1 MDRQATELMEMRDVL
16 TLGEA
21 MLRLSPPGRLRLP
34 QAQALDIRMTGT
46 EANTA
51 AALCVLGLKP
61 TWVSRLPDTALG
73 HMVADSFRALSI
85 DVSHVVWASPKER
98 LGLFYMEPE
107 APPRAARVIYDRA
120 GSAATRITPADLPDA
135 LFDCHRHLH
144 VTGITVALSDS
155 CAETVADAVA
165 RARQRGRT
173 VSLDINYR
181 AMLWSTDEAK
191 QALTPLLSSLDVL
204 FCARADAARVFG
216 LSGSAEDMAR
226 AFGGQFG
233 VPLVVITVGAD
244 GALALDNGVAT
255 VQPAF
260 PIEATVERLGSGDAF
275 AGGFLAGWLSGSVA
289 QGLQLGAA
297 AAALTR
303 TIPGDM
309 LIATRAEVEAV
320 IAGGTNAA
328 WR

>member
-1 MDRQATELMEMRDVL
+1 MDELEPIRDVL
-16 TLGEA
+16 TFGEA
-21 MLRLSPPGRLRLP
+21 MLRLTPPGRLRLP
-34 QAQALDIRMTGT
+34 QTKSLDIRMTGT

-51 AALCVLGLKP
+51 AALHVLGLKP

-73 HMVADSFRALSI
+73 HMVADDFRALSI

-120 GSAATRITPADLPDA
+120 HSAATRMTPVDLPDA
-135 LFDCHRHLH
+135 LFDGHRHLH

-155 CAETVADAVA
+155 CAETVADAIM

-181 AMLWSTDEAK
+181 AMLWSTGDAK
-191 QALTPLLSSLDVL
+191 ETLTPMLPSVDVL
-204 FCARADAARVFG
+204 FCARADAVRVFG
-216 LSGSAEDMAR
+216 LSGSSEDMAR
-226 AFGGQFG
+226 TFGEQFG
-233 VPLVVITVGAD
+233 VPLVVITAGAD
-244 GALALDNGVAT
+244 GALALDKGIVT
-255 VQPAF
+255 VQPAY
-260 PIEATVERLGSGDAF
+260 PIETTVERLGSGDAF
-275 AGGFLAGWLSGSVA
+275 AGGFLAGWLTESVA
-289 QGLQLGAA
+289 QGLRLGAA

-309 LIATRAEVEAV
+309 LIATRAEVEAI